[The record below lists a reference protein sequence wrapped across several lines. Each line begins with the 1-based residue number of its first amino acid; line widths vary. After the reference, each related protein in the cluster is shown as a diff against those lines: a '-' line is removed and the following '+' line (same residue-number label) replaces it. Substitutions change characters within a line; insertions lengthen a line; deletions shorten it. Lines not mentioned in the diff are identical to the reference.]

1 MKSAIIMAAGKGTR
15 MNSVLPKVLHEICH
29 KPMIELILDKMDEIQ
44 VDKVVTVVG
53 YGHEKIEEAMAG
65 RCMFALQMP
74 QMGTGHAVAQATQL
88 KEETGLTLVANGDCP
103 RIESATYQRLFE
115 ECQDASMVVL
125 TAKLDDPKSY
135 GRVVRNEAGFIEK
148 IVEFKDCNEEEKKI
162 CEINTGIYCFNN
174 QDLFN
179 HLNELTNDNAQHEYY
194 ITDMVEVLNK
204 KGLKVKALILD
215 DPKEA
220 EGVNDKLELAQANQW
235 LKEKINREWLRQGVT
250 MPDYQSVTISP
261 DVKIGKEVTIYPN
274 CTLIKNTEISDGCT
288 IYPGT
293 WIENSK
299 IGENCIIETSNIVDS
314 IIEKE
319 TTVKAFSVLCNKKSN

>member
-1 MKSAIIMAAGKGTR
+1 M
-15 MNSVLPKVLHEICH
+15 
-29 KPMIELILDKMDEIQ
+29 
-44 VDKVVTVVG
+44 DKVVTVVG

-88 KEETGLTLVANGDCP
+88 KDEQGLTLVANGDCP
-103 RIESATYQRLFE
+103 RIESATYNRMFN
-115 ECQDASMVVL
+115 ECEDASMVVL

-135 GRVVRNEAGFIEK
+135 GRVIRNEAGFIEK
-148 IVEFKDCNEEEKKI
+148 IVEFKDCNEEEKAV

-204 KGLKVKALILD
+204 KGLKVKAVVLD

-235 LKEKINREWLRQGVT
+235 LKEKINRKWLQQGVT

-288 IYPGT
+288 IYPNS

-299 IGENCIIETSNIVDS
+299 IGENCIIETSKIVDS

-319 TTVKAFSVLCNKKSN
+319 TKVKAYSVLCDKK